1 MNDKVMNDPNDPS
14 QFSADLA
21 NAPISRSDFLMFGM
35 DDVAYIKRVKD
46 DKGENQFAIY
56 AADGT
61 EIVMM
66 EHREAAVAAIR
77 HHEMEPVSLH

>member
-1 MNDKVMNDPNDPS
+1 MTDTSNSNQDSLGGDDLT
-14 QFSADLA
+14 SAK
-21 NAPISRSDFLMFGM
+21 APISRSDFLMFGM
-35 DDVAYIKRVKD
+35 DDVAYVKCVKD
-46 DKGENQFAIY
+46 EHGARQFAIY

-66 EHREAAVAAIR
+66 EHREAALAAIR

>member
-1 MNDKVMNDPNDPS
+1 MNDTNEDKLGA
-14 QFSADLA
+14 FK
-21 NAPISRSDFLMFGM
+21 APISRSDFLMFGM
-35 DDVAYIKRVKD
+35 DDVAYIKCVKD
-46 DKGENQFAIY
+46 EQGERQFAIY

-66 EHREAAVAAIR
+66 EHKEAAVAAIR